1 MVSTCCQGLLCLFA
15 LVATAAHA
23 EVLELEGTVKAID
36 AKARSI
42 TIVRKTPKGE
52 KVLELEVAKN
62 AGDLSGFK
70 EGDSVAFAYNPDV
83 EIISKVEKGV
93 SASTA
98 ADMIAIQGLWKVID
112 EHEFGRVL
120 TKEEMRVRNRHIVI
134 EGNAFKCDRV
144 SDGQLGTYAGTF
156 QIDHES
162 GNFTFVGNGPRGAP
176 IKWVGIYRLEGST
189 LQLCY
194 RIKRGENDV
203 DRPTDFK
210 SVSGEPGTILFIC
223 KREE

>member
-62 AGDLSGFK
+62 AGDLSGLK
-70 EGDSVAFAYNPDV
+70 EGDPVAFAYNPDV
-83 EIISKVEKGV
+83 EVITKIEKGA

-98 ADMIAIQGLWKVID
+98 ADMTAIQGLWKVID

-120 TKEEMRVRNRHIVI
+120 TKEEMRVRNRHILI

-144 SDGQLGTYAGTF
+144 SEGKFGTSEGQFRIDHDTGAFTFAGT
-156 QIDHES
+156 
-162 GNFTFVGNGPRGAP
+162 GPWGGQVER
-176 IKWVGIYRLEGST
+176 IGIYKLDDSVLT
-189 LQLCY
+189 LCY
-194 RIKRGENDV
+194 RIKLGGREV
-203 DRPTDFK
+203 ERPKDFM
-210 SVSGEPGTILFIC
+210 SVSGDPGTMLFIC